1 MIMRLEWYVV
11 KEISGRWVR
20 SPMALSKTEAD
31 NIAAIGNNS
40 GINCK
45 SVHRSDLEEY
55 LLSA

>member
-1 MIMRLEWYVV
+1 MRFEWYVV
-11 KEISGRWVR
+11 KEVAGRWVK
-20 SPMALSKTEAD
+20 SPHALSKIEAD
-31 NIAAIGNNS
+31 NMSAIGNRS

>member
-1 MIMRLEWYVV
+1 MRFEWYVV
-11 KEISGRWVR
+11 KEINGKWIR
-20 SPMALSKTEAD
+20 SHVALSKAAAD
-31 NIAAIGNNS
+31 NLAALGNGC